1 MQTERP
7 NSGIVI
13 PKNVIATV
21 GGVDLQTAIPNAV
34 TLYTTLTG
42 LNGLIKCNGS
52 GVFSAITDSH
62 TNWDTAYS
70 LRHTQNTDTGTSAN
84 TFTVGDHTT
93 NTYSILDCGTGFV
106 DQFVFK
112 ENTTSMGHIGYN
124 GTTNNLEMQ
133 NYTGGCYVQ
142 CSDNGLFVLG
152 SGNGQPFYNYSA
164 NGNFV
169 YATSGSTN
177 TSFIIATPK
186 DKDATIYTTEDGT
199 GKLWLGYSSTYDI
212 VELKNLVN
220 YNGVVLGDS
229 GRTDVV
235 STNGQDINLT
245 PAGNVNITANSLEMA
260 GTERITSA
268 GCFLPVSLAD
278 ASAPNNSIYYST
290 TASKLVYKDS
300 GGTVNNLY

>member
-1 MQTERP
+1 MKTERP

-152 SGNGQPFYNYSA
+152 SGSGQRFYNYSA
-164 NGNFV
+164 SGDFV

-177 TSFIIATPK
+177 TSFVIASPANMN
-186 DKDATIYTTEDGT
+186 ATIYTTEGGV
-199 GKLWLGYSSTYDI
+199 GKLWLGYDATWNTADF
-212 VELKNLVN
+212 KNIVN
-220 YNGVVLGDS
+220 YNKVTMCDD
-229 GRTDVV
+229 GRIFIN
-235 STNGQDINLT
+235 STNTGSVYVNNLEVDIN
-245 PAGNVNITANSLEMA
+245 G
-260 GTERITSA
+260 
-268 GCFLPVSLAD
+268 FLKPISSAD